1 MKAKELRELSDE
13 ELAKKELELRE
24 DLFKLKFQ
32 HGIRR
37 LENPARLKG
46 LRRDIAR
53 VQTVR
58 KERALQQ

>member
-1 MKAKELRELSDE
+1 MKAKELREMSAEDLR
-13 ELAKKELELRE
+13 KKEKDIRE

-37 LENPARLKG
+37 LENPARLSE

-53 VQTVR
+53 IQTILA
-58 KERALQQ
+58 EQANQ

>member
-1 MKAKELRELSDE
+1 MKAKELREMSVEDLR
-13 ELAKKELELRE
+13 KKEHDIRE

-37 LENPARLKG
+37 LENPARLAL

-53 VQTVR
+53 IQTIIR
-58 KERALQQ
+58 EQAD

>member
-1 MKAKELRELSDE
+1 MKAKELREMSVEDLR
-13 ELAKKELELRE
+13 KKEQDIRE

-37 LENPARLKG
+37 LENPARLSL

-53 VQTVR
+53 IQTIIR
-58 KERALQQ
+58 EQTNQ

>member
-1 MKAKELRELSDE
+1 MKAKELRKMSPEDLQ
-13 ELAKKELELRE
+13 KKEKDIRE

-37 LENPARLKG
+37 LENPARLSL

-53 VQTVR
+53 IQTIMA
-58 KERALQQ
+58 EPANQ

>member
-1 MKAKELRELSDE
+1 MKAKELREMSMDDLR
-13 ELAKKELELRE
+13 KKEHDIRE

-37 LENPARLKG
+37 LENPARLSL

-53 VQTVR
+53 IQTIIR
-58 KERALQQ
+58 EQANQ